1 MLTQYNLKMPHAV
14 YGGENA
20 MDNITAIIK
29 ARGAKR
35 VAMFTDK
42 GIEGAGLFALPE
54 EAVKASGAEY
64 YVLDE
69 LPPEPSYMAV
79 QKLVDEF
86 KTSGADLI
94 VACGGGSVDT
104 DRLVIWHDKEDAVIE
119 ALSAYLAEAAPEVE
133 VVFEKKTSLT
143 DSLKLVGNDPASAPD
158 MFIFA
163 HDKIGVFAEMGIL
176 ADVNTLLPEGA
187 LDGWLPMTTEAATYK
202 GTLYQLPLYF
212 ETLLFMYNRRYMQDD
227 QVPATTEELY
237 AYMEANT
244 GRGRYGF
251 VEQHSTAYYSAAW
264 IHGFGG
270 SIISEDGTP
279 FPDPEAVKAALRY
292 HLKFV
297 ALMPGETEYSTVNT
311 LFLEGKADSTIGG
324 PWMVPSAREAGIDLG
339 IAPMPTVDETGK
351 ALAPYSGVQGVQVL
365 KYAAENKTEAV
376 KTVLEALCGAEIGI
390 DLALASGCAPANAD
404 CYDDERVANDELV
417 QAMRSTAEIAVP
429 MPNIPEMDVM
439 WTVVSNLL
447 TDVNL
452 SGADVDAA
460 FDEALSEAESLIANM
475 Q

>member
-1 MLTQYNLKMPHAV
+1 MKRTISLLLIA
-14 YGGENA
+14 
-20 MDNITAIIK
+20 AILIPL
-29 ARGAKR
+29 AAC
-35 VAMFTDK
+35 
-42 GIEGAGLFALPE
+42 GAGG
-54 EAVKASGAEY
+54 VDTG
-64 YVLDE
+64 
-69 LPPEPSYMAV
+69 
-79 QKLVDEF
+79 KLV
-86 KTSGADLI
+86 
-94 VACGGGSVDT
+94 V
-104 DRLVIWHDKEDAVIE
+104 WHDKEDAVIE
-119 ALSAYLAEAAPEVE
+119 ALTAYLAENVPEVE

-143 DSLKLVGNDPASAPD
+143 DSLKLVGNDPSSAPD

-176 ADVNTLLPEGA
+176 ADVNTLLGEGA
-187 LDGWLPMTTEAATYK
+187 LDNWLPMTIEAASYK

-212 ETLLFMYNRRYMQDD
+212 ETLLFMYNKRYMQDD

-237 AYMEANT
+237 SYMEQNT

-270 SIISEDGTP
+270 SIVSEDGTP
-279 FPDPEAVKAALRY
+279 FPEPEAVKEALRY
-292 HLKFV
+292 HLKF
-297 ALMPGETEYSTVNT
+297 AGLMPGETEYSTVNT

-324 PWMVPSAREAGIDLG
+324 PWMVPSARDAGIELG
-339 IAPMPTVDETGK
+339 IAPMPTVDETGM

-376 KTVLEALCGAEIGI
+376 KAVLAALCSPQIGI
-390 DLALASGCAPANAD
+390 DLALASGCAPANAA
-404 CYDDERVANDELV
+404 CYDDPQVADDELV
-417 QAMRSTAEIAVP
+417 QAMRTTAEIAVP

-460 FDEALSEAESLIANM
+460 FDEALAEAEGLIANM
-475 Q
+475 K